1 MKNLISFLSASMI
14 ALACSLTIQ
23 SCEDKKTA
31 ESHDSAEVAEK
42 ENDKKFETNESEKNA
57 DLVAKS
63 VEYNYAVIEL
73 AKLAETKAVRKDVKE
88 IAKEIK
94 KGHEESLAELKVV
107 AEKEGI
113 SIASGP
119 SDKAEDKVEEL
130 AEKDADKF
138 DKKWVNKLIEKHKKS
153 IDELEDALNNDKIHG
168 LEKEWANKS
177 LPALRAHLE
186 KLKAIDEAI
195 KN

>member
-1 MKNLISFLSASMI
+1 MKNVISFLSASMI
-14 ALACSLTIQ
+14 AVACSLTIQ
-23 SCEDKKTA
+23 SCEDKKA

-42 ENDKKFETNESEKNA
+42 ENDRKFETSESEKNA

-63 VEYNYAVIEL
+63 VEYNYAVIAL
-73 AKLAETKAVRKDVKE
+73 AELAETRAVRKDVKE
-88 IAKEIK
+88 VAKEIK
-94 KGHEESLAELKVV
+94 KGHEESLAELKVI

-113 SIASGP
+113 SVATGP
-119 SDKAEDKVEEL
+119 SDKAEEKIEDL
-130 AEKDADKF
+130 SEKDADKF

-168 LEKEWANKS
+168 IEKEWANKS
-177 LPALRAHLE
+177 LPALKAHLE

-195 KN
+195 KS